1 MNRKLKET
9 VIDFIDQHRLLVLM
23 IFSFILFFILIC
35 RLFVLQ
41 IIQGEEHLDNFT
53 YKIQKTITKNGIRGN
68 IYDCNGK
75 LLAYNKLAYTVTFQN
90 DSAFAALAKQN
101 KTTENEEKNKVIY
114 KVIKILEENG
124 DEIIS
129 DFPIKRTGKGKF
141 EFTISGSELKT
152 FKINAYGIG
161 TDTSELSKDELKQRE
176 KQLNATAEEMYQ
188 FFKDG
193 TGGGAGVGKMF
204 DISDDYS
211 EEDALKIMAVRY
223 NVYLSRFSQYMK
235 VTIASEINENSIAAI
250 EEASDELTGIMIS
263 EDTMRVYNNSE
274 SIAHIVGYT
283 GAASEDELKTLNEDK
298 DEDDPNYYTSNDI
311 VGKDGIEKLYESY
324 LHGESGSETMLVDKI
339 GKVLEVTDE
348 EEPGKGNDVTLSIDS
363 DLQKYCYDLIE
374 SKLAGIVLS
383 KMTSGDSAGTSS
395 DNKRIPIKEVYN
407 ALVQNKVIDI
417 GSLNDDDST
426 KFEKSVYKSIT
437 NYQSGKLSALKNDLI
452 NSTKAHKDI
461 SEEKQAYAEYIYDM
475 LADHKIL
482 LSSSID
488 TKDKTYKRWKSGE
501 ISLGEFLRYAINQE
515 WIDTSEFN
523 IKSSYY
529 NTDEIFQA
537 LADYVVETLS
547 DDTSFDTLVC
557 EYMIK
562 SGELSGKTVCRL
574 LYEQGVL
581 DKKKDKTDYNNL
593 VNGSLGAYSFMRKKI
608 SDREITPGQLG
619 LDPCSG
625 SIIITDA
632 KTGKIKTLVSYPS
645 YDSNRLAN
653 GIDGDYY
660 SQLVSNE
667 SRPLYDQAL
676 YHATAPGSTFKPLMA
691 LAALNEGIISSGTTV
706 RCNGVFNKISPVAK
720 CWIYPSSHGV
730 ESVSKAITDSCNV
743 FFYEVGYKMGTTGN
757 GSISEKQGLEII
769 SKYATL
775 LGLNKKSGIE
785 LSEKDPQVSDEQLV
799 RTAIG
804 QGTNNFAP
812 IQIANYATTIANS
825 GTVFDLSIMNKIT
838 DTKGKTVKKFE
849 KKVKNKVKL
858 KNDSYWNLVHSGM
871 YGVVYDEHKDIF
883 QSLKGVRIAGK
894 TGTAQEDKKRPN
906 HGLFI
911 SYGPYNDPEIA
922 VTVVLPFAYTS
933 SNACNVANDIYK
945 YYFGSKKEKATLVK
959 SVKQA
964 GNAASGSSD

>member
-9 VIDFIDQHRLLVLM
+9 IVDFIDQHRLLMLM

-90 DSAFAALAKQN
+90 DTAFATLAKQN
-101 KTTENEEKNKVIY
+101 DTTENEEKNKVIY
-114 KVIKILEENG
+114 KVIKILEKNG
-124 DEIIS
+124 DEVIS
-129 DFPIKRTGKGKF
+129 DFPIKRTGKGTF
-141 EFTISGSELKT
+141 TFTISGSELKT
-152 FKINAYGIG
+152 FKINAYGLSS
-161 TDTSELSKDELKQRE
+161 DTSELSKKELKERDE
-176 KQLNATAEEMYQ
+176 QLNATAEEMYQ
-188 FFKDG
+188 YFKDG
-193 TGGGAGVGKMF
+193 TGGSAGVGKMF
-204 DISDDYS
+204 GISDEYS

-235 VTIASEINENSIAAI
+235 VTIASEISEESIAAL
-250 EEASDELTGIMIS
+250 EEASDELTGITIS
-263 EDTMRVYNNSE
+263 EDTMRVYKNSE

-283 GAASEDELKTLNEDK
+283 GTASEDELKTLNEGK

-348 EEPGKGNDVTLSIDS
+348 EEPGKGDDVTLSIDS

-383 KMTSGDSAGTSS
+383 KLTSGDSAGTSS
-395 DNKRIPIKEVYN
+395 DNKRIPIKDVYN

-426 KFEKSVYKSIT
+426 QFEKSVYKSISR
-437 NYQSGKLSALKNDLI
+437 YQSEALSKVKSDLL
-452 NSTKAHKDI
+452 NSTKAYNDI
-461 SEEKQAYAEYIYDM
+461 SEEKQAYADYVYDT
-475 LADHKIL
+475 LSDNKIL

-488 TKDKTYKRWKSGE
+488 TKDKTYKQWKSGK

-515 WIDTSEFN
+515 WIDTSEFD

-529 NTDEIFQA
+529 NTDEIFRA

-562 SGELSGKTVCRL
+562 SGELSGKTVCQL

-581 DKKKDKTDYNNL
+581 DKKKDKTDYRNL
-593 VNGSLGAYSFMRKKI
+593 VNGSLNAYSFMRKKI
-608 SDREITPGQLG
+608 SNREITPGQLG

-625 SIIITDA
+625 SIIITDT
-632 KTGKIKTLVSYPS
+632 KTGKVKTLVSYPS

-676 YHATAPGSTFKPLMA
+676 YHATAPGSTFKPMMA
-691 LAALNEGIISSGTTV
+691 IAALNEGTLSSGTTIK
-706 RCNGVFNKISPVAK
+706 CTGIFNKITPAAK
-720 CWIYPSSHGV
+720 CWVYPSSHGV

-743 FFYEVGYKMGTTGN
+743 FFYEVGYRMGTTN
-757 GSISEKQGLEII
+757 SGSISEKQGLETIE
-769 SKYATL
+769 KYATL

-785 LSEKDPQVSDEQLV
+785 LSETDPQVSDEQLV
-799 RTAIG
+799 RSAIG

-838 DTKGKTVKKFE
+838 NTDGKTVKKF
-849 KKVKNKVKL
+849 KTKVKNKVKL
-858 KNDSYWNLVHSGM
+858 KDDSYWNIVHSGM

-883 QSLKGVRIAGK
+883 RSLKSVKIAGK

-911 SYGPYNDPEIA
+911 SYGSYSDPEIA

-945 YYFGSKKEKATLVK
+945 YYFGSKKEKAALVK
-959 SVKQA
+959 SVEQA
-964 GNAASGSSD
+964 GSAASGSSD